1 MWSGEGK
8 TGRGGGSI
16 INKRWVLSAAHC
28 FCEIAKCVPSNKG
41 GLKST
46 LDLSHGMRMIM
57 GLNDIGRKNEYTDRV
72 KKADRLYIHPKY
84 VWFIIF
90 F

>member
-1 MWSGEGK
+1 M
-8 TGRGGGSI
+8 
-16 INKRWVLSAAHC
+16 LSAAHC
-28 FCEIAKCVPSNKG
+28 FCEIAKCVPNKKG
-41 GLKST
+41 GLKTT
-46 LDLSHGMRMIM
+46 LDLSHGMRMIL

-90 F
+90 LLIFF

>member
-1 MWSGEGK
+1 
-8 TGRGGGSI
+8 
-16 INKRWVLSAAHC
+16 
-28 FCEIAKCVPSNKG
+28 
-41 GLKST
+41 
-46 LDLSHGMRMIM
+46 M

-84 VWFIIF
+84 VWFIILFIIF